1 MIHGP
6 RATGKTTTAEQV
18 AAEVVRLDQPA
29 QAAAFRADP
38 DAALRLFAEPL
49 LLDEWQEVPEVLG
62 AVKRAVDKDSRPG
75 RFLLTGSV
83 RAELENQMWP
93 ATGRAIRVQMYGV
106 TQREIVC
113 RLDPAQPSFFDRL
126 ATADLGSFSLP
137 VEVPDLPR
145 YLEIALRSAFPEVVF
160 SGRDEPNRRIW
171 LDSYLEQLL
180 TRDAER
186 LADRRDPAK
195 LRRYFE
201 ALALNT
207 AGLAKDKTIYEAAGV
222 NAKTAAAYDQLL
234 TNLFV
239 LDLVPAWSSNRLQ
252 RLVKNAKRYVVDAG
266 LVGSS
271 AGLTPRTV
279 LAEGELFGRI
289 IDTFGVSQL
298 RPEAALSI
306 ERSRLYHLRVE
317 GGRREIDLVV
327 ERDAGR
333 VLGIEFKA
341 GAVVGND
348 DAKHLHW
355 LRDELG
361 DRFLAGAVLHT
372 GPAMYPIGDRVFAI
386 PLCAIWG

>member
-1 MIHGP
+1 MLWNIGSMIC
-6 RATGKTTTAEQV
+6 EI
-18 AAEVVRLDQPA
+18 
-29 QAAAFRADP
+29 
-38 DAALRLFAEPL
+38 AALRLFAEPL

-106 TQREIVC
+106 TQREIVR
-113 RLDPAQPSFFDRL
+113 RLDPNQPSFFDRL

-137 VEVPDLPR
+137 VEVPDLPG
-145 YLEIALRSAFPEVVF
+145 YLELALRSAFPEIVF
-160 SGRDEPNRRIW
+160 SGRDELNRRIW

-186 LADRRDPAK
+186 LAERRDPAK

-239 LDLVPAWSSNRLQ
+239 LDFVPAWSSNRLQ

-317 GGRREIDLVV
+317 DGRREIDLVV

-341 GAVVGND
+341 GAVVGKD
-348 DAKHLHW
+348 DAKHLRW